1 MLSLKSVMFPQS
13 LIYERRLCF
22 KRHGKIKNN
31 SRVNALTD
39 MLSLHLRYAERKI
52 EEIRQVK

>member
-1 MLSLKSVMFPQS
+1 MKEGCASSDM
-13 LIYERRLCF
+13 
-22 KRHGKIKNN
+22 GKEIKNN
-31 SRVNALTD
+31 PRVNALTD